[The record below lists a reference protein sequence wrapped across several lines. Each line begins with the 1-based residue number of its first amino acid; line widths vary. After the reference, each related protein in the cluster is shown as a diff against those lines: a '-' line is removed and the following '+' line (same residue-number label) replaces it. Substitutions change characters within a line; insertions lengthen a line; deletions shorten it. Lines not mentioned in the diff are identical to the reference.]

1 MKKKIISL
9 NIITLLMV
17 ALFFAVTAGGCG
29 GGGGSSL
36 SNSSSNN
43 SGGSIAEADSAT
55 RPVTLLGIS
64 LAMDSNGNGK
74 PDFLDFNGVPQ
85 IHIKNSVSTASL
97 GKAAAA
103 SSVLAA
109 AEMNV
114 TVPSMVWINNLRP
127 QSEDPNLILFM
138 LEAGNEYTFE
148 FSKNL
153 TSFAGS
159 ILPNIKFYDPSNA
172 VLSLDRA
179 EEMTNVEITAY
190 PKEHPSLFCYTIKP
204 EVSGHYLVRIQN
216 GEPVTNTSADFDA
229 ASGVLFIY
237 KERRNE
243 NGEAGYYT
251 NFKFKDEN
259 GNMTET
265 IPAESII
272 ELRQLFLEA
281 NPTYFD
287 EVYGQDAPDDDNGAG
302 NPNSSFVISDDQA
315 GDYADLMDLVQYRV
329 GLEDL
334 IDLIDP
340 EGYLELTDEEL
351 IALLS
356 EDISI
361 DNEAALYKEAEAAAA
376 SYDKALEYAIKYAKV
391 VRALRSNT
399 ANASAGLDDMPSSI
413 PSSIEGIPYE
423 DRYHIGRGAMAV
435 TFLDPPGG
443 MEIGTIKEAYDKAFS
458 AYDYDGNNTGS
469 SKDVGM
475 HPVANPMPL
484 MTDKYIKFVSTASQA
499 ETLTKTTNEVSLA
512 TSALGISAGTGSTN
526 NFKFGITSTTLV
538 IHFEETEVGYRELSY
553 SQTLKAWQDAGLF
566 DVLQDESFY
575 QTGPDFVKNFRNDFG
590 DYYVS
595 GYQYGACYDAYIA
608 ITTKTSEQIDTVK
621 RKLLANLN
629 LDNVTASADLSKET
643 KNVLAENEAEFSI
656 RIVTNGMGQGPTEIP
671 MPEGVTS
678 RDNKAI
684 DHTFDQLLKFT
695 KSLTNTSKRANYAPV
710 RVMMSRWKRN
720 LMLGLLMK
728 KKGDVNGTI
737 PLTVG
742 KKNKIIALNT
752 KLKTLRGYNN
762 VVMDNSAIS
771 STASKTIGPE
781 FNVVMNTISSVSDD
795 FYGDKYQ
802 STFDSVDKKVDE
814 LIPKFKALSDRY
826 VFYTKL
832 VLAQQAEKKYY
843 SEQLS
848 MLSKFEEGSDNAY
861 KIVRQ
866 MPFGPNDDKGG
877 SSGYDQFA
885 YSEYVQADMDAGET
899 VARQYERSAVGF
911 ARLEWNATSTG
922 APGTDPTAYWAPAGP
937 AILEAKTKDGTTA
950 RFCKVTVE
958 SMNASRKTD
967 RHRELGS
974 DSSPAVGKS
983 VVKFYFMSGRGDD
996 VDWNISG
1003 KSMRMR
1009 QEDYPFS
1016 GLE

>member
-1 MKKKIISL
+1 
-9 NIITLLMV
+9 MV
-17 ALFFAVTAGGCG
+17 ALFFAVTAGGC

-55 RPVTLLGIS
+55 RPVTSLDIS

-114 TVPSMVWINNLRP
+114 PVPSMVWINNLRP
-127 QSEDPNLILFM
+127 QSEDPNLILVT
-138 LEAGNEYTFE
+138 LDAGNEYTFE

-204 EVSGHYLVRIQN
+204 EVSGHYLLRIQN

-251 NFKFKDEN
+251 NFKFKDDN
-259 GNMTET
+259 GNLTAT
-265 IPAESII
+265 IPVESII

-315 GDYADLMDLVQYRV
+315 GDYAYLMDLVQYRV

-340 EGYLELTDEEL
+340 EDYLELTDEEL

-361 DNEAALYKEAEAAAA
+361 DNKEALEQKAEAAAKT
-376 SYDKALEYAIKYAKV
+376 YEEALETAIQYHKTINT
-391 VRALRSNT
+391 ALTSNI

-443 MEIGTIKEAYDKAFS
+443 MEVGTIKEAYDKAFS

-475 HPVANPMPL
+475 HPVADPMPL

-499 ETLTKTTNEVSLA
+499 DTLTKTTNEVSLG

-538 IHFEETEVGYRELSY
+538 IHFEETEVGYRELSF

-566 DVLQDESFY
+566 DILQDEGFY
-575 QTGPDFVKNFRNDFG
+575 KTGPDFIKNFRNDFG

-595 GYQYGACYDAYIA
+595 GYQYGACYDAYIS

-621 RKLLANLN
+621 RKLVASLN
-629 LDNVTASADLSKET
+629 LDSVTASADLSKET
-643 KNVLAENEAEFSI
+643 KDVLAENEAEFSV

-684 DHTFDQLLKFT
+684 DHTFDQLSKFT

-720 LMLGLLMK
+720 LILGLLMK
-728 KKGDVNGTI
+728 KKGDANGTI

-771 STASKTIGPE
+771 GTASKTIGPE
-781 FNVVMNTISSVSDD
+781 FNVVMSTISSVSED

-814 LIPKFKALSDRY
+814 LIPQFKSLADRY

-843 SEQLS
+843 NQ
-848 MLSKFEEGSDNAY
+848 MLDLLGRYDEGTENAY

-885 YSEYVQADMDAGET
+885 FSEYVQADMNAGET
-899 VARQYERSAVGF
+899 VSRQYERSSSGA
-911 ARLEWNATSTG
+911 ARLEWNATATG

-937 AILEAKTKDGTTA
+937 AILEAKTTDGTTA
-950 RFCKVTVE
+950 RFCKVSV
-958 SMNASRKTD
+958 SSNHADRRTD
-967 RHRELGS
+967 RHRELADGA
-974 DSSPAVGKS
+974 PAVGKS
-983 VVKFYFMSGRGDD
+983 VVRFYFMSGRGDA